1 MERGDCFGHPSA
13 ADLSLSAEVI
23 PSSYRWTFPEV
34 FPQLVAPRSLK
45 IEEVS
50 IADCRSGRQGHS
62 LMITCWVASEGY
74 SDI

>member
-34 FPQLVAPRSLK
+34 FPSIGCA
-45 IEEVS
+45 EVLEN
-50 IADCRSGRQGHS
+50 RRG
-62 LMITCWVASEGY
+62 EY
-74 SDI
+74 SRLQVWSAGTFFDDYMLGG